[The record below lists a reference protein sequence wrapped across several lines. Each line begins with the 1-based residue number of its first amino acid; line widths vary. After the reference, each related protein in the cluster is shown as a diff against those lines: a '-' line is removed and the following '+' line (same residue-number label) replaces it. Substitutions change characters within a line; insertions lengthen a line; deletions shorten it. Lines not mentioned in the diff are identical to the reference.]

1 LMSYVRDE
9 NHNNF
14 RNSQAKEIV
23 GLKSQLSW
31 VFYELLF
38 KWTIAAN
45 HVKKNLIKYSIF
57 G

>member
-1 LMSYVRDE
+1 MSYVRDE

-14 RNSQAKEIV
+14 HDSRAKEVV

-38 KWTIAAN
+38 KWTIAVN
-45 HVKKNLIKYSIF
+45 HVKKNLIKYPIF